1 MALTADQQKS
11 ETRLSHRQSVNDVA
25 NRADAIVAS
34 RGRHARNQPRSKR
47 HGLTRLRTAVRRLGS
62 RVIDRRTTLGKALA
76 EWRQE
81 LIQDLGGPD
90 AVSTQTR
97 AIVDLAVRT
106 KLLLDS
112 IDAWLLT
119 QPSLINKRAR
129 ALLPVVRER
138 QQLADSLARYLTM
151 LGLERR
157 RRTLSLAQAIEAA
170 PDLASVDD
178 PTPRRVRRSPKSAS
192 CSASR
197 SPP

>member
-1 MALTADQQKS
+1 MALEDDRQTSRTSSPD
-11 ETRLSHRQSVNDVA
+11 RQSAVVA
-25 NRADAIVAS
+25 NRADAIVAGRRS
-34 RGRHARNQPRSKR
+34 RKPSGSRSQR
-47 HGLTRLRTAVRRLGS
+47 HGLTRLKAAVRGLGS

-76 EWRQE
+76 EWRQQ

-90 AVSTQTR
+90 AVSTQAR

-112 IDAWLLT
+112 VDAWLLT

-138 QQLADSLARYLTM
+138 QRLADSLARYLTL

-157 RRTLSLAQAIEAA
+157 RSTLSFAQAIEAA

-178 PTPRRVRRSPKSAS
+178 LASRRVRRITTSAS
-192 CSASR
+192 
-197 SPP
+197 

>member
-1 MALTADQQKS
+1 MALEGNPQKS
-11 ETRLSHRQSVNDVA
+11 PAFPPDRRPAKDVA
-25 NRADAIVAS
+25 NGADAIVGGRRSGKSS
-34 RGRHARNQPRSKR
+34 RSHPKR
-47 HGLTRLRTAVRRLGS
+47 HGLTRLKSAVHGLGG
-62 RVIDRRTTLGKALA
+62 RVIDRRTTLGKTLA

-90 AVSTQTR
+90 TVSTQAR

-112 IDAWLLT
+112 VDAWLLT
-119 QPSLINKRAR
+119 QPSLVNKRAR

-157 RRTLSLAQAIEAA
+157 QRTLSFVQAIEAA
-170 PDLASVDD
+170 PDLASVNDHAS
-178 PTPRRVRRSPKSAS
+178 RRARRTPKSAS
-192 CSASR
+192 
-197 SPP
+197 

>member
-1 MALTADQQKS
+1 MALEGNPQKS
-11 ETRLSHRQSVNDVA
+11 PTFPPDRQPANAVA
-25 NRADAIVAS
+25 NGADAIVVGGRRS
-34 RGRHARNQPRSKR
+34 RKSSRSHSKR
-47 HGLTRLRTAVRRLGS
+47 HGLTRLKAAVHGLGG
-62 RVIDRRTTLGKALA
+62 RVIDRRTTLGKTLA

-90 AVSTQTR
+90 TVSTQAR

-112 IDAWLLT
+112 VDAWLLT
-119 QPSLINKRAR
+119 QPSLVNKRAR

-157 RRTLSLAQAIEAA
+157 QRTLSFAQAIEAA

-178 PTPRRVRRSPKSAS
+178 PARRVRRTPKRAS
-192 CSASR
+192 
-197 SPP
+197 

>member
-1 MALTADQQKS
+1 VTNHSDI
-11 ETRLSHRQSVNDVA
+11 SVSPA
-25 NRADAIVAS
+25 NHPVRPSPADAIVAGRRS
-34 RGRHARNQPRSKR
+34 RKPSGSRSQR
-47 HGLTRLRTAVRRLGS
+47 HGLTRLKAAVRGLGS
-62 RVIDRRTTLGKALA
+62 RVIDRRTTLGKALV

-90 AVSTQTR
+90 AVSTQAR
-97 AIVDLAVRT
+97 AIVDLAVKT

-112 IDAWLLT
+112 VDAWLLT
-119 QPSLINKRAR
+119 QPSLVNKRAR

-157 RRTLSLAQAIEAA
+157 RRTLSLGQAIEAA

-178 PTPRRVRRSPKSAS
+178 PTPHRVRRSLKSAS
-192 CSASR
+192 
-197 SPP
+197 